1 MVHVGNLPGLQAR
14 LNFRDLIKAQVD
26 RMLELEV
33 IEPSQSEEWASLVV
47 LIRKSEGSPLFCIDY
62 RQLNERA
69 VRDSYPLPRMDD
81 CLDSFGDA

>member
-14 LNFRDLIKAQVD
+14 QNFRDLIKAQVD

-33 IEPSQSEEWASLVV
+33 IEPSQSEWASLVV
-47 LIRKSEGSPLFCIDY
+47 LIRKPEGSPLFCIDY